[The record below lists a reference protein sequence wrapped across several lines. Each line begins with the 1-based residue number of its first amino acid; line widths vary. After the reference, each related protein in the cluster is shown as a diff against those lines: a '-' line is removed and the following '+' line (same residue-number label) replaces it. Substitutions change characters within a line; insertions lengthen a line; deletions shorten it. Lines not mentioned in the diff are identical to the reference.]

1 MFKTIT
7 IIVLASLLIVSCGK
21 PNSPEDYTGGY
32 QIAAKF
38 QTAGYTSD
46 VLIDGDICYV
56 TQGEGG
62 LSILNISDPKNPTL
76 IKNLS
81 EGVRGY
87 STKMAKKDNILYI
100 AASGFGVTVVDV
112 ADPTSPEVTGSNL
125 NVKPAKNFHIM
136 GDYLI
141 TAVSELGFKF
151 SSIETPAYPDIRGV
165 THTDGY
171 TKAITTTADESK
183 LFAVTGEMGLSVYD
197 IAVIDD
203 GYGIYPLLGTIDL
216 PGYAESVVLNEDKQV
231 AFIACGSAG
240 IQVIDYTEPSNLKI
254 IGSYECPGHAKE
266 VVYENN
272 KLYVAA
278 SGMQVYDVST
288 ASDPKLLGIVDTDYA
303 LSVAIDTQY
312 IYLADK
318 EEGVVIIPK
327 K

>member
-7 IIVLASLLIVSCGK
+7 TIILVSLLIVSCGK

-32 QIAAKF
+32 QIATKF
-38 QTAGYTSD
+38 QTAGYTND
-46 VLIDGDICYV
+46 VLIDGNLCYV

-62 LSILNISDPKNPTL
+62 LSILNISDPKNPSL
-76 IKNLS
+76 IKNFS

-112 ADPTSPEVTGSNL
+112 ADPNTPEVTGSNL

-151 SSIETPAYPDIRGV
+151 SSIENPAYPDIRGV

-171 TKAITTTADESK
+171 TKAITTTANNSK
-183 LFAVTGEMGLSVYD
+183 LFAVTGEMGLSLYD
-197 IAVIDD
+197 ISVLDD
-203 GYGIYPLLGTIDL
+203 GYGIYPLLSTIDL

-231 AFIACGSAG
+231 AFIACGGAG
-240 IQVIDYTEPSNLKI
+240 IQVVDYADPTNLKV
-254 IGSYECPGHAKE
+254 IGGYECPGHAKAL
-266 VVYENN
+266 VYENN

-288 ASDPKLLGIVDTDYA
+288 PSDPKVLGIVDTDYA
-303 LSVAIDTQY
+303 VGIAIDAQY